1 MCFIPFII
9 VPQFL
14 GILFHIFSSFFF
26 SLYFREIPTNISSRP
41 LILPLAMSNLSICPL
56 KAFSTSFIVLCFLS
70 FIFYSFSEFLC
81 MSFIC
86 SYVLPAF
93 FIKVFN
99 LLIIVTL
106 NSISN
111 HSQICALSESVG
123 IFRICFSLSFIMPGN
138 FSVKVRHSILGTRL
152 RSN

>member
-1 MCFIPFII
+1 
-9 VPQFL
+9 
-14 GILFHIFSSFFF
+14 
-26 SLYFREIPTNISSRP
+26 
-41 LILPLAMSNLSICPL
+41 
-56 KAFSTSFIVLCFLS
+56 
-70 FIFYSFSEFLC
+70 

-86 SYVLPAF
+86 SYMLPTF

-111 HSQICALSESVG
+111 HSQICALPESVR

-138 FSVKVRHSILGTRL
+138 FSVKARHSILGTRL